1 MTLGMIM
8 AAFGLAALIVAVV
21 MLVRRDPDAAQVW
34 DESRSFVQE
43 SYTAFRN
50 KELGSLED
58 SIDDVSLGD
67 FFTPDDRKRLS

>member
-1 MTLGMIM
+1 MIM
-8 AAFGLAALIVAVV
+8 AALGLTALIVAVI

-34 DESRSFVQE
+34 DETRDFVQE

-67 FFTPDDRKRLS
+67 FFTPDDSKRLS

>member
-1 MTLGMIM
+1 MIM

-34 DESRSFVQE
+34 DETRDFVQE

>member
-1 MTLGMIM
+1 M
-8 AAFGLAALIVAVV
+8 AALGLTALIVAVV

-34 DESRSFVQE
+34 DETRDFVQE